1 MATSPAEAQAFKAKV
16 AATSTPENVFK
27 VQTKGGQ
34 GTVNNF
40 PAQLGGRDPE
50 DAKWQIYRDMQET
63 APGQVLVGDDYF
75 QYAARKMD
83 MLEDVNFKKYIIGN
97 VSLDTPEQQ
106 QYWYTKF
113 PWIKQMKL
121 DELNRQAEIQKRL
134 AKINL
139 VGAEDEE
146 DWFLLY
152 QVAQGN
158 IQEPTK
164 PLTKIGEEPVR
175 AADFKAGLFSP
186 FRWLYPK
193 DSGKLIDY
201 SNPLAMTDKRFAPP
215 LYPASNT
222 GTTPG
227 AKFVQ
232 SLTNKA

>member
-27 VQTKGGQ
+27 VQTKSGQ

-50 DAKWQIYRDMQET
+50 DTKWQLYKDLQKT

-75 QYAARKMD
+75 QYAARKEA
-83 MLEDVNFKKYIIGN
+83 MLEDVNFKKYILGN

-106 QYWYTKF
+106 QFWYTKF

-152 QVAQGN
+152 QVAQKN
-158 IQEPTK
+158 IQMPTQ
-164 PLTKIGEEPVR
+164 PLTEIGKETGYQT
-175 AADFKAGLFSP
+175 DFRAGLFSP
-186 FRWLYPK
+186 FRWLYTK
-193 DSGKLIDY
+193 DSGKSISY
-201 SNPLAMTDKRFAPP
+201 NNPLQMTDKLFPPP
-215 LYPASNT
+215 LYPNST
-222 GTTPG
+222 GSAAVDFKT
-227 AKFVQ
+227 
-232 SLTNKA
+232 SLTATQ